1 MARAWPGGP
10 DFGMVWPGFRSPSQR
25 HYTKNVTCYFW
36 NDPCHPPPRKD
47 AKYSEALLSTFIQY
61 KDLYRQQIT
70 RELRGVIMKEKILPA
85 AFNFWKKPGEPRM
98 TEDESKKRQK
108 VFLFILNLI
117 MLYKQLIN
125 IQGTGSLDTKQLA
138 SDSYCTRDNN
148 YNDKVEPAR
157 PRLGIASGCR

>member
-1 MARAWPGGP
+1 MSRVI
-10 DFGMVWPGFRSPSQR
+10 FGTILVILYIFPINPLVIPLMPSNQPVVR
-25 HYTKNVTCYFW
+25 
-36 NDPCHPPPRKD
+36 PPRKD